1 MAISRSQISKQ
12 LKGRYNKPPSHL
24 EHKVTFG
31 KQASNRNNKRPEYK
45 TKIPV
50 VNLKPKK
57 TFAQIEKSIG
67 GTTTQTK
74 KKEV

>member
-1 MAISRSQISKQ
+1 M
-12 LKGRYNKPPSHL
+12 

-31 KQASNRNNKRPEYK
+31 KQAGNKNNKRPEYK

-50 VNLKPKK
+50 IDLKPKK

-67 GTTTQTK
+67 GTTK
-74 KKEV
+74 KKDV

>member
-1 MAISRSQISKQ
+1 
-12 LKGRYNKPPSHL
+12 L

-31 KQASNRNNKRPEYK
+31 KQPSNRNNKRPEYK

-67 GTTTQTK
+67 GTTTETK
-74 KKEV
+74 KKNV

>member
-12 LKGRYNKPPSHL
+12 LKGRYTKPPSHL
-24 EHKVTFG
+24 E
-31 KQASNRNNKRPEYK
+31 QRPEYK

-50 VNLKPKK
+50 VDLKPKK

-67 GTTTQTK
+67 GTTTTK
-74 KKEV
+74 KKNV

>member
-1 MAISRSQISKQ
+1 MAISRSQISQQ
-12 LKGRYNKPPSHL
+12 LKGRYKKPPSHL

-31 KQASNRNNKRPEYK
+31 KQPSNRNNKRPDYK

-50 VNLKPKK
+50 TNLMPKK

-67 GTTTQTK
+67 GTTTK